1 MQPMDINDTNAT
13 NESIPL
19 EPLENPLYQDVSN
32 NIENPLYSNDIK
44 QESIYNKPIMNTTMS
59 YIKSINDDLSLV
71 NYWDNVSKSAASGL
85 APMAAEQAQKTRQ
98 ELEDFAH

>member
-32 NIENPLYSNDIK
+32 NIENPLITKY
-44 QESIYNKPIMNTTMS
+44 
-59 YIKSINDDLSLV
+59 
-71 NYWDNVSKSAASGL
+71 
-85 APMAAEQAQKTRQ
+85 
-98 ELEDFAH
+98 